1 MRGAVSAPGRSYIN
15 KQTIHLGWLLMC
27 LITHPP
33 ILLRADPSVRYWDL
47 LPDDVVQII
56 LSTDDGS
63 DFGGARATC
72 KGIKS
77 VVDVGV
83 TSLTLGPCPS
93 RGFLTTHPAV
103 KILEKFAPQLKS
115 LNLM

>member
-1 MRGAVSAPGRSYIN
+1 MRGALSAPGRSYAAN
-15 KQTIHLGWLLMC
+15 NPSWLVADVPNH
-27 LITHPP
+27 TYTP

-93 RGFLTTHPAV
+93 RGLLTTHPAV